1 MVEAR
6 KRFDLNKKSNNMVIM
21 ASLWRW
27 SPSHVLLNS
36 FESVQLVAAV
46 MSWGALIKCFYS
58 FQKSIGYVHHHPLP
72 LISTFD
78 QCFPRTLASRVI
90 SSNSPNANS
99 FLYAMRTYVF
109 LTIGGSQVFSIQVS
123 SIPKSSFIGFVQL
136 YQIKIQ
142 GLFKGF
148 FKTIS
153 NFSRTKN
160 YQGWLGHIHC
170 LFFTRRATPHNL
182 EV

>member
-1 MVEAR
+1 MVTQPC
-6 KRFDLNKKSNNMVIM
+6 
-21 ASLWRW
+21 SLKLFWICSACRRC
-27 SPSHVLLNS
+27 HVLR
-36 FESVQLVAAV
+36 
-46 MSWGALIKCFYS
+46 C
-58 FQKSIGYVHHHPLP
+58 
-72 LISTFD
+72 FD
-78 QCFPRTLASRVI
+78 QVFLLFSEEYRLCTPPSPPSDFYFRSVFPRTLASRVI

-153 NFSRTKN
+153 NFSRNKN

-170 LFFTRRATPHNL
+170 LFFTRRATLHNL
-182 EV
+182 EVWKWGSKHSQRGWPKAKLLNNIAVL